1 VSTPGSNGDEVVAT
15 LERWADSGAL
25 WRVVAR
31 HGDTVEVSLLTCTG
45 GEEVDRL
52 VSADPAVLAYLGDRW
67 SSED

>member
-1 VSTPGSNGDEVVAT
+1 
-15 LERWADSGAL
+15 
-25 WRVVAR
+25 VVAR